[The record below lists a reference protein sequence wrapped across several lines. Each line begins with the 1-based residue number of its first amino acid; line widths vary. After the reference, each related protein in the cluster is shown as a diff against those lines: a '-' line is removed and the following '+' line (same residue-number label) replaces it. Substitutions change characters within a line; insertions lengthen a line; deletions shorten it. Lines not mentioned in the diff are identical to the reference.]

1 MGIKLTEMRKR
12 IIIQSASFSCMTSAE
27 YSQSFNYIPMAKIG
41 EKISFIKPKPLEN
54 EPSKYISKPKHN
66 FKKR

>member
-1 MGIKLTEMRKR
+1 MKKLLIRT
-12 IIIQSASFSCMTSAE
+12 IILS
-27 YSQSFNYIPMAKIG
+27 
-41 EKISFIKPKPLEN
+41 SFIDKVCTNNTNSDITESGLGDVLSSSINPPDIFDK